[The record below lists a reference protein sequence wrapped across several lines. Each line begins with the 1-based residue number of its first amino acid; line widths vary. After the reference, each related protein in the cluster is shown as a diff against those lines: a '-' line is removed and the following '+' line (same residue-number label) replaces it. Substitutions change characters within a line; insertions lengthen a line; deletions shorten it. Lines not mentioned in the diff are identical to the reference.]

1 MHRKALIF
9 RLPWHEQ
16 ALGHWKAGEPRL
28 HPDVPGGHIAA
39 LYPLVPVGTTVR
51 VTYEPIKFGWRDGAC
66 WLQYTMILTSGSA
79 IRSRRSWMALSRYET
94 AAGSLEID
102 FKALFRAL
110 KEKTGVPAAIAH
122 PKTP

>member
-1 MHRKALIF
+1 MLAAVYDDFDQRIGNP
-9 RLPWHEQ
+9 LP
-16 ALGHWKAGEPRL
+16 A
-28 HPDVPGGHIAA
+28 IM
-39 LYPLVPVGTTVR
+39 
-51 VTYEPIKFGWRDGAC
+51 DG
-66 WLQYTMILTSGSA
+66 
-79 IRSRRSWMALSRYET
+79 LSRYET